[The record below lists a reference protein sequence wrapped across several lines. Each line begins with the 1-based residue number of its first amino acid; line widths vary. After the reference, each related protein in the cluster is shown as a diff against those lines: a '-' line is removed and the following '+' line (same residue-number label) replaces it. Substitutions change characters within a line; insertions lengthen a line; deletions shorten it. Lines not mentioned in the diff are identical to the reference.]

1 MEAVFKT
8 AIDAIFTID
17 DRGIVEQMNPA
28 AERLFGYD
36 ASEVL
41 GKNISML
48 MPMPYRKEHDGY
60 INRYIETRQPRI
72 IGIGREVT
80 GLRKDGSQMP
90 LRLAVSETML
100 DDRRIFTGIL
110 HDLTD
115 MKQAEAE
122 IRKLNEDL
130 EIQNDRLEHK
140 VNQRTEELSEAVNR
154 LLSLNQQLER
164 EAEERKAA
172 EMALRKSEEELRNAL
187 KKEKQLNELK
197 SRFVSMASHEFRT
210 PLSTVLSSADLAE
223 AYTGGDDDQQAK
235 RSKHYQRIKS
245 AVGTLTNILNDFLS
259 LSKLEEDKVQTQS
272 VKFTL
277 KDFCNEVV
285 DETIGLL
292 KPGQKIHQMHDNCDE
307 EILLDKQL
315 LKNIIYNLISNACK
329 YSDVGK
335 PIFCRLRVAD
345 DTLHIEVEDQGIGIP
360 EEDQPHMFER
370 FFRANNVENI
380 QGTGLGLNIVK
391 RYLDLLGGDISFR
404 SKPSQ
409 GTIFRIKIPLDQ
421 TKIESA

>member
-1 MEAVFKT
+1 MAAYLEAIFRT

-17 DRGIVEQMNPA
+17 ERGVVEQMNPA
-28 AERLFGYD
+28 AEKLFGYD

-41 GKNISML
+41 GNNISML
-48 MPMPYRKEHDGY
+48 MPNPYQHEHDGY
-60 INRYIETRQPRI
+60 LKRYIETRQPRI
-72 IGIGREVT
+72 IGIGREVI

-100 DDRRIFTGIL
+100 GDRRIFTGIL
-110 HDLTD
+110 HDLTN
-115 MKQAEAE
+115 MKEAEAE

-130 EIQNDRLEHK
+130 ERQNDRLEHK

-164 EAEERKAA
+164 EAEERRAA
-172 EMALRKSEEELRNAL
+172 EVALRKSEAELLNAL

-223 AYTGGDDDQQAK
+223 AYTGGEESQQAK
-235 RSKHYQRIKS
+235 RSRHLQRIKT
-245 AVGTLTNILNDFLS
+245 AVGTLTSILNDFLS
-259 LSKLEEDKVQTQS
+259 LSKLEEDKVQSQAVT
-272 VKFTL
+272 FTL
-277 KDFCNEVV
+277 KHFCDEVV
-285 DETIGLL
+285 DEMHGLM
-292 KPGQKIHQMHDNCDE
+292 KPGQTIIQEHENCE
-307 EILLDKQL
+307 AEVCLDKQI
-315 LKNIIYNLISNACK
+315 LKNIIYNLVSNACK
-329 YSDVGK
+329 YSDAGK
-335 PIFCRLRVAD
+335 PIVCRLRVD
-345 DTLHIEVEDQGIGIP
+345 EMMLHVEVEDQGIGIP

-370 FFRANNVENI
+370 FYRANNVENI

-391 RYLDLLGGDISFR
+391 RYLDLLGGDISFT

-409 GTIFRIKIPLDQ
+409 GTVFRINIPFTQ
-421 TKIESA
+421 S